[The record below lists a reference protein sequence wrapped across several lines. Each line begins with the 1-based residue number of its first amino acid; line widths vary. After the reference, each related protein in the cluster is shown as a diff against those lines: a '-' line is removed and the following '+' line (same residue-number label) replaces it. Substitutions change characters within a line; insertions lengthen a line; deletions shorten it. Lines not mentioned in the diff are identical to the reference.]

1 MAKADA
7 TKITNAGR
15 TQIRWQLI
23 LFLTVSRSSHIVSG
37 KDYRGASR
45 VRSFLAYGAL
55 TLAIAFSPALFAQAG
70 LGSIT
75 GTVADSSGAVVPTA
89 NVKLVEIATQGTRTV
104 TSNEAGLFT
113 FPSVVPG
120 QYTITI
126 TASGFKQKQLDNITL
141 NAFQQIALGQI
152 NLEVGEGPSS
162 IVTVTAEQQLVK
174 ESGVRYETIQSRQVA
189 EMPLNGRNWATLL
202 KVIPGAVPTNS
213 SAINGREYGFYGY
226 ADYKINGKAT
236 TQTQVNLDGGS
247 IVDHG
252 SDAKVTVSPS
262 LESIQEISILTN
274 NFQAEYG
281 NRGGAVINIVTKGG
295 TNQFHGV
302 AFENLRNE
310 ALNANSWN
318 NNYLG
323 VKRAPYRYNYFGGNI
338 NGPIKKNKLFF
349 FYNFEKYKQFLPSS
363 AAQSRVPTA
372 AERNGDFSQTLNAN
386 GSRPIIYQPG
396 SQYSGTPVP
405 MPGNIVPASQILS
418 WGKALMNVY
427 PAANYTGDPYNNY
440 LFEYQSEQPRLSQV
454 AKVDWNLDDSTRL
467 YVRYT
472 NDSGTNVNRG
482 TWNSSANFPWN
493 MIQQERPDRALA
505 ISGTRTFSPTLV
517 VEGLFNW
524 SYDYPNL
531 TPVYPD
537 QIDKT
542 KLGLGDLPTVF
553 TPKSNLLPDVITGVY
568 PEYHFNRLPAYALA
582 DEWQYAG
589 TVTWTRGTHILKFG
603 MQHVRDY
610 KDEVANTIDKGVYN
624 FGTSQSQFDTG
635 YGPSNMLLGA
645 MSSFQQYQTLNR
657 KDSLYKDFHFFAQ
670 DSWKIRKNLTLD
682 FGARFYHIPAEY
694 DRDPVALNDAVLLL
708 SKWSAS
714 KAPRIYVPDP
724 NKPSAVIDPA
734 NPASPLASNLAS
746 TLLYSIVP
754 GSGDTLNGV
763 SQLGQGDI
771 GKAGMRNPK
780 FLLIAPRGGFA
791 WSPGGNQKT
800 VIRGGFGWAY
810 NRNNITEY
818 VNNFNNTMSD
828 VANLIQTSLTTM
840 ASTST
845 VKRIAAKTYG
855 VRDESSQKVPTV
867 YDYSLSLQREL
878 PFQFVLDVAYIG
890 NLQRHQPLT
899 FNLNAIPLGTLFK
912 ASSVDPRSS
921 GYNFYGPVSA
931 SNPGAL
937 PGSNV
942 LDSIALRPYQGFDT
956 LNLTSNVA
964 NLRYDSLQTSANKR
978 FGTGLTLQVT
988 YAYGRTIAQNENVGL
1003 YSYQWK
1009 NYTGYISGT
1018 DRKHV
1023 ASVNYTYDFPK
1034 FASYLGWDNAFSRR
1048 VLNDWQV
1055 AHMLTFFS
1063 GLPYSPTYSIQQA
1076 NTSSSVSLN
1085 QVALGTPD
1093 LTPRLVVSGDA
1104 KGSGDQAHLFN
1115 ISALSPSPIYPQ
1127 ADGTGIRNYLY
1138 APGSFTNDIS
1148 FVKVIRIHEEKAFEL
1163 RANIYNP
1170 FNTPRRLSLNSA
1182 IQYKA
1187 KGRTF
1192 ADGFTVYNSPEALA
1206 QRLAATGLTNAQSL
1220 YNMYRTGAGHIN
1232 LTSVEPMR
1240 IIEIGLKFRF

>member
-1 MAKADA
+1 MRSVLVCGVAL
-7 TKITNAGR
+7 IT
-15 TQIRWQLI
+15 
-23 LFLTVSRSSHIVSG
+23 
-37 KDYRGASR
+37 
-45 VRSFLAYGAL
+45 
-55 TLAIAFSPALFAQAG
+55 AIFSPALLAQAG

-75 GTVADSSGAVVPTA
+75 GTVADSTGAVVPNA
-89 NVKLVEIATQGTRTV
+89 NVKLLEIATQGTRTV
-104 TSNEAGLFT
+104 TTNEAGLFT
-113 FPSVVPG
+113 FPSLVPG
-120 QYTITI
+120 RYTITI
-126 TASGFKQKQLDNITL
+126 TTSGFKERQLDNITL

-152 NLEVGEGPSS
+152 SLEVGEGPSS

-174 ESGVRYETIQSRQVA
+174 ETGVRYETIQSKQVA

-202 KVIPGAVPTNS
+202 KVIPGAVPTNT

-226 ADYKINGKAT
+226 ADYKINGKNT
-236 TQTQVNLDGGS
+236 SQTQVNLDGGS

-310 ALNANSWN
+310 ALNANTWS

-338 NGPIKKNKLFF
+338 NGPIKKNRLFF

-363 AAQSRVPTA
+363 AAQSRVPTS

-386 GSRPIIYQPG
+386 GSRPTLYQAG

-405 MPGNIVPASQILS
+405 MPGNIVPASQVLTL
-418 WGKALMNVY
+418 GKALMNVY
-427 PAANYTGDPYNNY
+427 PAANYTGDPYYNY
-440 LFEYQSEQPRLSQV
+440 LFAYQTEQPRLSQV
-454 AKVDWNLDDSTRL
+454 GKVDWNVDDSTRL
-467 YVRYT
+467 YVRFT
-472 NDSGTNVNRG
+472 NDSGTNIGRG

-493 MIQQERPDRALA
+493 MIQQERPDRALT

-517 VEGLFNW
+517 VEGLFSW

-537 QIDKT
+537 QVDKT
-542 KLGLGDLPTVF
+542 KLGLNDLPTIYK
-553 TPKSNLLPDVITGVY
+553 PASNLLPDVITGVY
-568 PEYHFNRLPAYALA
+568 PQYHFNRLPAYAKA
-582 DEWQYAG
+582 DEWQYSG
-589 TVTWTRGTHILKFG
+589 TLTWTRGTHIFKFG
-603 MQHVRDY
+603 MQHIRDY
-610 KDEVANTIDKGVYN
+610 KDEVSTTIDKGQYN
-624 FGTSQSQFDTG
+624 FSTSQSQFDTG
-635 YGPSNMLLGA
+635 YGPSNMLVGA
-645 MSSFQQYQTLNR
+645 MASFTQYETLNR

-682 FGARFYHIPAEY
+682 FGVRLYHIPAEY
-694 DRDPVALNDAVLLL
+694 DRDPAALNDAVFLP
-708 SKWSAS
+708 SKWSAA

-734 NPASPLASNLAS
+734 NPGSPLPSNLAS

-763 SQLGQGDI
+763 YKLGGSGI
-771 GKAGMRNPK
+771 GKAGMRDPK
-780 FLLIAPRGGFA
+780 FLLVAPRGGIA
-791 WSPGGNQKT
+791 WSPFGSQKT

-810 NRNNITEY
+810 NRNGITQY
-818 VNNFNNTMSD
+818 INYFNNTMSG
-828 VANLIQTSLTTM
+828 VSNLIQTSLTTM

-845 VKRIAAKTYG
+845 VKRVAAKSYG
-855 VRDESSQKVPTV
+855 VRDEASQKVPTV
-867 YDYSLSLQREL
+867 YDYSLSIQREL

-890 NLQRHQPLT
+890 NLQRHQQLD

-912 ASSVDPRSS
+912 SSSVDPRSS
-921 GYNFYGPVSA
+921 GYNYYGPISS
-931 SNPGAL
+931 SNTGAL

-942 LDSIALRPYQGFDT
+942 LDSIVLRPYQGLNT
-956 LNLTSNVA
+956 LTMTANVA
-964 NLRYDSLQTSANKR
+964 NLRHDSLQTSANKR
-978 FGTGLTLQVT
+978 FGAGLTLQVSYT
-988 YAYGRTIAQNENVGL
+988 YGRTIAQNENVGL

-1009 NYTGYISGT
+1009 DYAGYISGT

-1034 FASYLGWDNAFSRR
+1034 FAGTLGWDNALSRR
-1048 VLNDWQV
+1048 LLNDWQV

-1076 NTSSSVSLN
+1076 NTSSGVGLN
-1085 QVALGTPD
+1085 QVTLGTPD
-1093 LTPRLVVSGDA
+1093 LTPRLTLTGDA
-1104 KGSGDQAHLFN
+1104 EGSGDQAHLFN
-1115 ISALSPSPIYPQ
+1115 VSALSPSPVYPQ

-1138 APGSFTNDIS
+1138 APGSWTNDIS
-1148 FVKVIRIHEEKAFEL
+1148 FVKIIRIHEDKAFEL

-1170 FNTPRRLSLNSA
+1170 FNTPRRMTVISA
-1182 IQYKA
+1182 VQYKA
-1187 KGRTF
+1187 KGRTY
-1192 ADGFTVYNSPEALA
+1192 ADGFTVYNTPEALA
-1206 QRLAATGLTNAQSL
+1206 QRLAATGVTNAQSL
-1220 YNMYRTGAGHIN
+1220 YNIYRTGAGHIN
-1232 LTSVEPMR
+1232 LTDVMPMR